1 MLIKAYIKKHMFHLP
16 TLDNQILEAQVE
28 QALNKK
34 VDKSRISK
42 LYPLTKI
49 EDNENILIEKQHT
62 NIFLLNLLLLVLNHN
77 KKDIT
82 AQEYYNDVFITS
94 KLEEETNL
102 ILEHLSFDELEK
114 NIMEYVTSSET
125 DEPSEVITEV
135 IEMLD
140 QMIEENEEGSVFKN
154 VEFSLNWLEKAQKEL
169 NRRD

>member
-16 TLDNQILEAQVE
+16 TLDNQILETQVE

-34 VDKSRISK
+34 IDKSSVSK

-49 EDNENILIEKQHT
+49 EDNESILIEKQRT
-62 NIFLLNLLLLVLNHN
+62 NIFLLNLLLIVLNHN
-77 KKDIT
+77 EKDIT
-82 AQEYYNDVFITS
+82 VQEYYNDVFIIS

-102 ILEHLSFDELEK
+102 ELENLPFDSLEK
-114 NIMEYVTSSET
+114 NIMEYITSSDT
-125 DEPSEVITEV
+125 DEPSEV

-140 QMIEENEEGSVFKN
+140 QMVKENKEGSAFEN

>member
-34 VDKSRISK
+34 IDKSSVSK

-49 EDNENILIEKQHT
+49 EDNENILIEKQRT
-62 NIFLLNLLLLVLNHN
+62 NIFLLNLLLLVLNQ
-77 KKDIT
+77 KEKDIT
-82 AQEYYNDVFITS
+82 VQEYYNDVFITS
-94 KLEEETNL
+94 KLEEETSL

-114 NIMEYVTSSET
+114 NIMEYLTSSET
-125 DEPSEVITEV
+125 DEPSEV

-140 QMIEENEEGSVFKN
+140 QMIEENKEGSVFEN

-169 NRRD
+169 NRGD